1 MMREYS
7 YGPFLFKVYRKGHAV
22 FKYVTIWAD
31 DLREAMFKIDDYAYD
46 NGYIDF
52 EYVEE

>member
-7 YGPFLFKVYRKGHAV
+7 YRPFLFKVYRKGLSV
-22 FKYVTIWAD
+22 FKYVTVWAD
-31 DLREAMFKIDDYAYD
+31 DLHDAMSKIADYAYN
-46 NGYIDF
+46 NGIDF